1 MSPQCNAILK
11 TGARCSK
18 DASSEAGVYYY
29 QQMCKLHKT
38 NASQLE
44 AKKKRKRFPKGLWFF
59 EEEQWTVV
67 STIMDGDCSL
77 DAVGMA
83 VNHTESKADKDAWTC
98 RAMRET
104 FVRIMKEKARR
115 EKERDEEKDRTPD
128 PGGYDSSDS
137 ERTVTD
143 VDSSSERSSDSDT
156 GSERSSDV
164 DSRSERTSDSDS
176 RSPGPSDEDTDEDEG
191 DDSDETSRGPGPS
204 GGPRM
209 EDKAYL
215 LANDDVEALCAHFRL
230 FPVIINQKYTPGSE
244 DHWKAPLV
252 LFGWHHLARMI
263 RTVPDLRVV
272 VLYNRQD
279 IVHYELIVK
288 RTEDVDDDDDDG
300 TIVALHSF
308 SDLPEQVRENI
319 WEQVQFQ
326 KSGLPGE
333 QPTLDTLE
341 SLLFPEGQPE

>member
-1 MSPQCNAILK
+1 M
-11 TGARCSK
+11 
-18 DASSEAGVYYY
+18 
-29 QQMCKLHKT
+29 
-38 NASQLE
+38 
-44 AKKKRKRFPKGLWFF
+44 
-59 EEEQWTVV
+59 
-67 STIMDGDCSL
+67 
-77 DAVGMA
+77 
-83 VNHTESKADKDAWTC
+83 
-98 RAMRET
+98 
-104 FVRIMKEKARR
+104 
-115 EKERDEEKDRTPD
+115 TPD

-156 GSERSSDV
+156 GSERSSDS
-164 DSRSERTSDSDS
+164 DSSSERSDSDS
-176 RSPGPSDEDTDEDEG
+176 RSPGPSDEDDDEDEG
-191 DDSDETSRGPGPS
+191 DDGEETSRGPGPS

-215 LANDDVEALCAHFRL
+215 LANDDVEALCGHFRL
-230 FPVIINQKYTPGSE
+230 FPVIINQKYTPGSK

-288 RTEDVDDDDDDG
+288 RTEDVDGDGG

-319 WEQVQFQ
+319 WDQVQFQ
-326 KSGLPGE
+326 KSGLVEE